1 MKALGVNTVRV
12 YEIDPSKNH
21 DACMNAFA
29 SAGIYLLLDIAT
41 PKHSINRQTPEY
53 DLSLYLSFAA
63 AIDAFAGY
71 SNTLGF
77 VAGNEVSND
86 KTTSSASA
94 FVKAALRDAKQYI
107 KSTKSRYIPVGY
119 ASNDDQYIRD
129 AIKDYFNCG
138 DDMSRAD
145 FFGVN
150 LYEWC
155 GNSTFQTSGY
165 SERTKEFENYSI
177 PVFLSE
183 YGCNLVTP
191 RPFTEVAAI
200 YGPDMSGI
208 WSGGIVYEWSQQDN
222 SYGLVQIDASGNVT
236 PLTDYQ
242 NLKTELAKVS
252 PKSVSM
258 DSYSSN
264 SQASQCPAEN
274 ENWQASSNLPPTPSE
289 GGCKCMTESLT
300 CTANTNAFSAGGN
313 DTLIGDQLNYL
324 CSNYNCSDI
333 SADGSK
339 GVYGAFSFCAPED
352 KLKYMYNFASAG
364 DSSKCIF
371 DGHAIAAQPSQ
382 SDLQSCSKIKA
393 TSPNTGVT
401 GGKVNSSSTSASNSI
416 FNQLNFSILAALS
429 SAPLIL
435 NAVQNFM

>member
-1 MKALGVNTVRV
+1 M
-12 YEIDPSKNH
+12 
-21 DACMNAFA
+21 
-29 SAGIYLLLDIAT
+29 
-41 PKHSINRQTPEY
+41 
-53 DLSLYLSFAA
+53 
-63 AIDAFAGY
+63 
-71 SNTLGF
+71 
-77 VAGNEVSND
+77 
-86 KTTSSASA
+86 
-94 FVKAALRDAKQYI
+94 
-107 KSTKSRYIPVGY
+107 
-119 ASNDDQYIRD
+119 
-129 AIKDYFNCG
+129 
-138 DDMSRAD
+138 
-145 FFGVN
+145 
-150 LYEWC
+150 
-155 GNSTFQTSGY
+155 
-165 SERTKEFENYSI
+165 
-177 PVFLSE
+177 
-183 YGCNLVTP
+183 TP

-222 SYGLVQIDASGNVT
+222 SYGLVQIDANGNVT

-242 NLKTELAKVS
+242 NLKAELAKVS
-252 PKSVSM
+252 PKSVTM
-258 DSYSSN
+258 DSYSS
-264 SQASQCPAEN
+264 SAQASQCPAQN

-300 CTANTNAFSAGGN
+300 CTANPNTLSAGGN

-339 GVYGAFSFCAPED
+339 GIYGAFSFCTPQD

-393 TSPNTGVT
+393 TSPNTGVN
-401 GGKVNSSSTSASNSI
+401 GGKVNSSSTSTSNSI
-416 FNQLNFSILAALS
+416 FHQLNFSILAALS